1 VLPIVLSVS
10 ESNCAAILLS
20 EGKVDDID
28 DDDDDDDDDD
38 NDAAEDLMLT

>member
-1 VLPIVLSVS
+1 MLPIVLSVS

-20 EGKVDDID
+20 EGKVDD
-28 DDDDDDDDDD
+28 DDDD